1 MDVLVDT
8 YPRMRS
14 NYACRMRIM
23 ALFLVA
29 GFMLAASGAAQKAA
43 DPAPPDQSPSVD
55 PAESEPPAIPAQPES
70 TVESA
75 SSLTVE
81 PELINPRNFEF
92 ESYLPPQLIPL
103 DGIRPVYQP
112 QFVNAADAPLQ
123 DEELVIGVSIEGEAK
138 AYPITVLRFR
148 EMVNDE
154 LGKLPILVT
163 W

>member
-1 MDVLVDT
+1 
-8 YPRMRS
+8 
-14 NYACRMRIM
+14 MRIM

-29 GFMLAASGAAQKAA
+29 GFVLAACGAARNAA
-43 DPAPPDQSPSVD
+43 EDIDAAPSDQSPSVD
-55 PAESEPPAIPAQPES
+55 PTEPELPSDPTQPES
-70 TVESA
+70 PEVSA
-75 SSLTVE
+75 SSPTVE
-81 PELINPRNFEF
+81 PDLINPRNFEF

-112 QFVNAADAPLQ
+112 QFVDAADAPLH
-123 DEELVIGVSIEGEAK
+123 DDELVIGVSVEGEAK

>member
-1 MDVLVDT
+1 
-8 YPRMRS
+8 
-14 NYACRMRIM
+14 M

-29 GFMLAASGAAQKAA
+29 GFVLAACGTAQKAA
-43 DPAPPDQSPSVD
+43 DSNDPVPLEQSSSTA
-55 PAESEPPAIPAQPES
+55 PAEPEFPASPAQPES

-75 SSLTVE
+75 SIPTVE
-81 PELINPRNFEF
+81 PDLINPRNFEF
-92 ESYLPPQLIPL
+92 DSYLPPQLIPL

-112 QFVNAADAPLQ
+112 QFVDAADAPLH
-123 DEELVIGVSIEGEAK
+123 DDELVIGVSVEGEAK

>member
-1 MDVLVDT
+1 
-8 YPRMRS
+8 
-14 NYACRMRIM
+14 M

-29 GFMLAASGAAQKAA
+29 GFMLAACGAAQKAA
-43 DPAPPDQSPSVD
+43 HPAPPDQSLSVD

-112 QFVNAADAPLQ
+112 QFVDAADAPLH
-123 DEELVIGVSIEGEAK
+123 DDELVIGVSIEGEAK

>member
-1 MDVLVDT
+1 
-8 YPRMRS
+8 
-14 NYACRMRIM
+14 M

-29 GFMLAASGAAQKAA
+29 GFVLAACGAVQKAA
-43 DPAPPDQSPSVD
+43 DDINAEPTDQSPSVD
-55 PAESEPPAIPAQPES
+55 PSEPELPSNPTQPES
-70 TVESA
+70 PEESA
-75 SSLTVE
+75 SNPTVE
-81 PELINPRNFEF
+81 PDLINPRNFEF

-112 QFVNAADAPLQ
+112 QFVDAADAPLH

>member
-14 NYACRMRIM
+14 NYACRMRTM

-29 GFMLAASGAAQKAA
+29 GFVLAACGAAQTAA
-43 DPAPPDQSPSVD
+43 GPAPPDQSPSVD
-55 PAESEPPAIPAQPES
+55 PAESELPAIPAGPES

-75 SSLTVE
+75 SILTVE
-81 PELINPRNFEF
+81 PELINPRNYEF

>member
-1 MDVLVDT
+1 
-8 YPRMRS
+8 MRT
-14 NYACRMRIM
+14 M
-23 ALFLVA
+23 ALFLVV
-29 GFMLAASGAAQKAA
+29 GFALAACGAVQSAA
-43 DPAPPDQSPSVD
+43 DPEPTDQLPSVD
-55 PAESEPPAIPAQPES
+55 PAASELPANPAQPES

-75 SSLTVE
+75 SMPAVD
-81 PELINPRNFEF
+81 PDLINPRNYEF

-112 QFVNAADAPLQ
+112 QFVDAADAPLH

>member
-1 MDVLVDT
+1 MGT
-8 YPRMRS
+8 YHRMRS
-14 NYACRMRIM
+14 IYPFRMRTM

-29 GFMLAASGAAQKAA
+29 GFVLAACGAAQKVA
-43 DPAPPDQSPSVD
+43 DSEPTDQSASVD
-55 PAESEPPAIPAQPES
+55 PAESELPPNPAQPES

-75 SSLTVE
+75 SIPTVE
-81 PELINPRNFEF
+81 PDLINPRNYEF

-112 QFVNAADAPLQ
+112 QFVDAADAPLH

-154 LGKLPILVT
+154 FPILVT

>member
-1 MDVLVDT
+1 
-8 YPRMRS
+8 
-14 NYACRMRIM
+14 M
-23 ALFLVA
+23 AWFLVA
-29 GFMLAASGAAQKAA
+29 GFVLAACGAVQKAA
-43 DPAPPDQSPSVD
+43 DPEPTDQSPSVD
-55 PAESEPPAIPAQPES
+55 AAESELPAIQAQPES

-75 SSLTVE
+75 NIPTVE

-112 QFVNAADAPLQ
+112 QFVDAADAPLH
-123 DEELVIGVSIEGEAK
+123 DDELVIGVSVEGEAK

>member
-1 MDVLVDT
+1 
-8 YPRMRS
+8 
-14 NYACRMRIM
+14 MRIM

-29 GFMLAASGAAQKAA
+29 GFVLAACVAAQMAA
-43 DPAPPDQSPSVD
+43 DDIDSAPPDQSPSVTSSE
-55 PAESEPPAIPAQPES
+55 AELPSNPEQLES

-75 SSLTVE
+75 SIPTVE
-81 PELINPRNFEF
+81 PDLINPRNFEF
-92 ESYLPPQLIPL
+92 DSYLPPQLIPQ
-103 DGIRPVYQP
+103 DGIRPIYQP
-112 QFVNAADAPLQ
+112 QFVEAADAPLH
-123 DEELVIGVSIEGEAK
+123 DDELVIGVSVEGEAK

>member
-1 MDVLVDT
+1 
-8 YPRMRS
+8 
-14 NYACRMRIM
+14 M
-23 ALFLVA
+23 ALFLIA
-29 GFMLAASGAAQKAA
+29 GIVLAACGAVQSAA
-43 DPAPPDQSPSVD
+43 DPEPTVQLPSVD
-55 PAESEPPAIPAQPES
+55 QAASELPANPAQPES

-75 SSLTVE
+75 SMPTVE
-81 PELINPRNFEF
+81 PDLINPRNYEF

-112 QFVNAADAPLQ
+112 QFVDAAAAPLH

>member
-1 MDVLVDT
+1 
-8 YPRMRS
+8 
-14 NYACRMRIM
+14 M
-23 ALFLVA
+23 ALFLIA
-29 GFMLAASGAAQKAA
+29 GIVLAACGAARKAA
-43 DPAPPDQSPSVD
+43 DSTESDQLASTNPTEPEFQSD
-55 PAESEPPAIPAQPES
+55 PA
-70 TVESA
+70 
-75 SSLTVE
+75 L
-81 PELINPRNFEF
+81 PELPLEPANSPTVVPDLVNPRNFEF

-112 QFVNAADAPLQ
+112 QFVDAAAAPLH

-154 LGKLPILVT
+154 LGKLPIPVT

>member
-1 MDVLVDT
+1 
-8 YPRMRS
+8 
-14 NYACRMRIM
+14 M

-29 GFMLAASGAAQKAA
+29 GFVLAACGAAQMAA
-43 DPAPPDQSPSVD
+43 DDIDAAPLDQSASVD
-55 PAESEPPAIPAQPES
+55 PAESELPSSPEQPEP

-75 SSLTVE
+75 SIPTVE
-81 PELINPRNFEF
+81 ADLINPRNYEF
-92 ESYLPPQLIPL
+92 DSYLPPQLIPP

-112 QFVNAADAPLQ
+112 QFADAADAPLH
-123 DEELVIGVSIEGEAK
+123 DDELVIGVSIEGEAK

>member
-1 MDVLVDT
+1 
-8 YPRMRS
+8 
-14 NYACRMRIM
+14 MRIL
-23 ALFLVA
+23 ALFLIA
-29 GFMLAASGAAQKAA
+29 GFVLAACSAAGKAA
-43 DPAPPDQSPSVD
+43 DSINPVPPDQSPSTNQ
-55 PAESEPPAIPAQPES
+55 AEPELPAQPTDSGQPASAEDPVS
-70 TVESA
+70 APTVA
-75 SSLTVE
+75 
-81 PELINPRNFEF
+81 PELINPRNYEF

-112 QFVNAADAPLQ
+112 QFVGAADAPLH
-123 DEELVIGVSIEGEAK
+123 DDELVIGVSVEGEAK

>member
-1 MDVLVDT
+1 
-8 YPRMRS
+8 
-14 NYACRMRIM
+14 M

-29 GFMLAASGAAQKAA
+29 GFVLAACGAAQMAA
-43 DPAPPDQSPSVD
+43 DDIDAAPLDQSASVD
-55 PAESEPPAIPAQPES
+55 PAESELPSSPEQPEPTVDPASIS
-70 TVESA
+70 TVEA
-75 SSLTVE
+75 D
-81 PELINPRNFEF
+81 LINPRNYEF
-92 ESYLPPQLIPL
+92 DSYLPPQLIPP

-112 QFVNAADAPLQ
+112 QFVDAADAPLH
-123 DEELVIGVSIEGEAK
+123 DDELVIGVSVEGEAK